1 MANYDEA
8 LWFSFK
14 TVSATNIHWRY
25 RRLICMILF
34 VSTSYKGKAQSSV
47 EYSVHANIIYHFT
60 KYIDWP
66 DNKKDGDFVIGV
78 VGDTPLFDEL
88 KKVIGNKMAGNQKII
103 VKNISPSSTS
113 FDCHILFLSEEEST
127 SLKKINARI
136 AESSILLVCEDEG
149 AASRGACI
157 NFKIESQRLKL
168 EINKTNI
175 QQHRL
180 NIAGELLRLGTVVK

>member
-1 MANYDEA
+1 MTNYDEA
-8 LWFSFK
+8 LWFSLK
-14 TVSATNIHWRY
+14 TVSANQIHLRF
-25 RRLICMILF
+25 RRFICMIF
-34 VSTSYKGKAQSSV
+34 FFSFSYKGKAQSLV

-66 DNKKDGDFVIGV
+66 DNKKDGDFIIGV

-88 KKVIGNKMAGNQKII
+88 KKVIANKMAGNQKII
-103 VKNISPSSTS
+103 VKNISPSNTS
-113 FDCHILFLSEEEST
+113 FDCHILFLSEEEFS
-127 SLKKINARI
+127 SLKKISARI

-168 EINKTNI
+168 EINKINI

-180 NIAGELLRLGTVVK
+180 NIASELLRLGTVVK